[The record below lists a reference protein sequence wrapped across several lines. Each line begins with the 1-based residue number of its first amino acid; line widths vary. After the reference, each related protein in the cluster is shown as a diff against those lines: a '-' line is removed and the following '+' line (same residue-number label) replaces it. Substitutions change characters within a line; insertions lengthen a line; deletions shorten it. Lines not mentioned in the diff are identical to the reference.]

1 MSIFSM
7 DSGPQNPSASSGA
20 SGFAIYFDGT
30 SSRRRLVTLEFSD
43 RLEIREYEHTLAAWS
58 YADVRLADSPSGTLR
73 VTCLTAPELA
83 RLEIRDAAV
92 GAELTPP
99 CPPPHANI
107 PPPTPLRTILRSS
120 F

>member
-1 MSIFSM
+1 M
-7 DSGPQNPSASSGA
+7 DSGPQNTSASSGA

-30 SSRRRLVTLEFSD
+30 SSRRRLVTLEFND

-73 VTCLTAPELA
+73 VTYLTAPELA

-92 GAELTPP
+92 AAELTAR
-99 CPPPHANI
+99 CAQLDENI
-107 PPPTPLRTILRSS
+107 PGRHGIARIVGW
-120 F
+120 

>member
-1 MSIFSM
+1 ME
-7 DSGPQNPSASSGA
+7 SGPPNPSASAGT
-20 SGFAIYFDGT
+20 SGFGIYFDGS
-30 SSRRRLVTLEFSD
+30 SSRRRLVTLEFND

-73 VTCLTAPELA
+73 VTCLTAPGLA

-92 GAELTPP
+92 AAELTAR
-99 CPPPHANI
+99 CAPPHLNI
-107 PPPTPLRTILRSS
+107 PGRHGIARIVGWSLAAPG